1 MSHPPRAN
9 GGSGGGRPAF
19 TLVELLAVV
28 LVILIITTFIIRAAR
43 VGSDKAKI
51 ARCKSE
57 LMEIQMALDSYRADW
72 GDYPST
78 VRPGW
83 STGNPL
89 PPVLGQALV
98 AGASGTQGRK
108 YLFWSA
114 GKIGAAGRAEM
125 PYQLLDP
132 WGTPYQYKYKSG
144 GNFEREFR
152 TRQSG
157 ENADVYLLYSL
168 GPDTVGSA
176 DDIGIFTSGRY
187 NNPMVGQSSYT
198 R

>member
-1 MSHPPRAN
+1 MKNRHHHATIR
-9 GGSGGGRPAF
+9 GF
-19 TLVELLAVV
+19 TLVELMVVVLIILAV
-28 LVILIITTFIIRAAR
+28 TAFIIRAAK
-43 VGSDKAKI
+43 VGGDKAKI

-57 LMEIQMALDSYRADW
+57 LAEIQMALDQYRADW

-98 AGASGTQGRK
+98 AGAAGTGGK
-108 YLFWSA
+108 IYLRWPP

-132 WGTPYQYKYKSG
+132 WGNPYHYKYKSG
-144 GNFEREFR
+144 GNAEREFR
-152 TRQSG
+152 TRQGG
-157 ENADVYLLYSL
+157 EKADVYLLYSH
-168 GPDTVGSA
+168 GPNGVAGGS
-176 DDIGIFTSGRY
+176 DDIGIFSSANY
-187 NNPMVGQSSYT
+187 NNPSVGQSSYT